1 MCHESS
7 GSALTES
14 IGIGKGSVSL
24 TDIHHADLVLVIG
37 SSGLVHPVAGLPLRA
52 KERGAYVVD
61 LNPEPSGL
69 SSRADLHWR
78 DSAAAALPLLLQR
91 WPAD

>member
-1 MCHESS
+1 MGPAGVVWFGE
-7 GSALTES
+7 ALPAA
-14 IGIGKGSVSL
+14 
-24 TDIHHADLVLVIG
+24 DWARADRAADAADLVLVIG
-37 SSGLVHPVAGLPLRA
+37 SSGLVHPVAGLPRCA

-78 DSAAAALPLLLQR
+78 DSAAAALPLLL
-91 WPAD
+91 